1 VKIPSSGDI
10 LKALAANVPWEY
22 FDGPLGLA
30 SKLTSWILFSS
41 GKYND
46 PMECDTY
53 DFIRIL
59 IMIFR
64 QTQLVTTGY
73 YWLLLVTT
81 GYYWLLDRPASQP
94 DAGAQVPCLARQLGP
109 ERMGRIRVSLR
120 SQNVEYIY
128 IYISFIY
135 LFIYLSIYLSIYLF
149 DYLFNLVFYVLI
161 YIYIVTLLYVCV
173 YI

>member
-1 VKIPSSGDI
+1 
-10 LKALAANVPWEY
+10 
-22 FDGPLGLA
+22 
-30 SKLTSWILFSS
+30 
-41 GKYND
+41 
-46 PMECDTY
+46 
-53 DFIRIL
+53 
-59 IMIFR
+59 MIFR
-64 QTQLVTTGY
+64 QTQ
-73 YWLLLVTT
+73 LVTT

-128 IYISFIY
+128 ISFIY
-135 LFIYLSIYLSIYLF
+135 LCIYLSIYLSIYLF

-161 YIYIVTLLYVCV
+161 YIYIYIVTLLYVCI